1 MSLDAAQHRSGK
13 GSGDEN
19 FPVASWV
26 VAKPH
31 RRPILSFYEFV
42 RIADD
47 IADHAT
53 LPPDQK
59 LALLDSLE
67 GSLLGHNTDNPAGVT
82 LRAALAERNLTPQH
96 AQDLLRAFRQDV
108 TKLRYKDWDDLIDYC
123 RYSAMPVGRFVL
135 DVHGESRAT
144 WPASDNV
151 CAVLQIINHIQDCVK
166 DYRSIDRVYIPLDA
180 LKAAD
185 SGVEALDAARSTP
198 QLLACLHGLADRTG
212 TMLEEGAQLPVQ
224 IRDTRLSLE
233 IAAIVT
239 LARHF
244 VGLLRTRDPLSEN
257 VRLGKLGVAGVGLY
271 GVAKGLF
278 GRVFPGRPAPVP
290 GGANRTS
297 VDERRQHTS

>member
-26 VAKPH
+26 VAQPY

-47 IADHAT
+47 IADHASM
-53 LPPDQK
+53 PPADK
-59 LALLDSLE
+59 LAHLNSLE
-67 GSLLGHNTDNPAGVT
+67 GSLLGHNQDNPAGVT
-82 LRAALAERNLTPQH
+82 LRSALAERNLSPQH

-108 TKLRYKDWDDLIDYC
+108 TKHRYTDWDDLIDYC
-123 RYSAMPVGRFVL
+123 RYSAMPVGRYVL

-151 CAVLQIINHIQDCVK
+151 CAVLQIINHLQDCVK
-166 DYRSIDRVYIPLDA
+166 DYHNIDRVYIPLDA
-180 LKAAD
+180 LSAAG
-185 SGVEALDAARSTP
+185 SNVEALNAPRATP
-198 QLLACLHGLADRTG
+198 ELLSCLHGLADRTG
-212 TMLEEGAQLPVQ
+212 VMLEEGSHLPVQ
-224 IRDTRLSLE
+224 IKDMRLSLE

-244 VGLLRTRDPLSEN
+244 VQLLRTRDPLSEN
-257 VRLGKLGVAGVGLY
+257 VRLGKFGVAGVGLL
-271 GVAKGLF
+271 GAAKGLLNRIVS
-278 GRVFPGRPAPVP
+278 GHSAHAPATI
-290 GGANRTS
+290 N
-297 VDERRQHTS
+297 

>member
-26 VAKPH
+26 VAPQH

-47 IADHAT
+47 IADHAN
-53 LPPDQK
+53 LSPEDK
-59 LALLDSLE
+59 LAHLDSLE
-67 GSLLGHNTDNPAGVT
+67 GSLLGHNDHNSAGVA
-82 LRAALAERNLTPQH
+82 LRAALAERNLSPQH

-108 TKLRYKDWDDLIDYC
+108 TKHRYRNWDELIEYC

-151 CAVLQIINHIQDCVK
+151 CAVLQIINHLQDCVK
-166 DYRSIDRVYIPLDA
+166 DYRNLDRVYIPLDA
-180 LKAAD
+180 LAV
-185 SGVEALDAARSTP
+185 SGSSVEALDAPRASP
-198 QLLACLHGLADRTG
+198 QMLSCLHALADRTG
-212 TMLEEGAQLPVQ
+212 TMLEEGRHLPIQ
-224 IRDTRLSLE
+224 INDMRLSLE

-244 VGLLRTRDPLSEN
+244 VRLLRTRDPLSEN
-257 VRLGKLGVAGVGLY
+257 VRLGKFGVAGVGLW
-271 GVAKGLF
+271 GAMKGLLGRSF
-278 GRVFPGRPAPVP
+278 GRPGQTRHSINKSQP
-290 GGANRTS
+290 
-297 VDERRQHTS
+297 DERRQHTS